1 MSRMLNE
8 KRAYRNQKS
17 GMMGRGPCTFRQR
30 DLTRA
35 IRGALAAGLVV
46 ERAWIE
52 IDGRIMLGF
61 AAGGAGRPAE
71 TEQDCNP
78 WDKALAS

>member
-1 MSRMLNE
+1 M
-8 KRAYRNQKS
+8 A
-17 GMMGRGPCTFRQR
+17 RGPCTFRQR

-46 ERAWIE
+46 VRAWIE

-61 AAGGAGRPAE
+61 AGGADRPVE
-71 TEQDCNP
+71 TEQDGNP